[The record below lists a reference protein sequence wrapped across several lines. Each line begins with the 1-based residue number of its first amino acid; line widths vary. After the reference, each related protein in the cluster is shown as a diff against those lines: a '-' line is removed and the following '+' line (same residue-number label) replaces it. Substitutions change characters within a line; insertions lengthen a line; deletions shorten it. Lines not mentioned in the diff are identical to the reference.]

1 MAIQA
6 ISAMSP
12 ISTVGTRAIRSADPT
27 GSFEQTLGK
36 AIQGLSDV
44 QTKSD
49 TLAANLATG
58 KNVSLVDTVLS
69 MQQTSLQF
77 NLAMQV
83 RDRVIEAYQ
92 EVMRTQV

>member
-6 ISAMSP
+6 VSAMSP
-12 ISTVGTRAIRSADPT
+12 ISIAETRSARSGDSA
-27 GSFEQTLGK
+27 GSFEQSLGK

-44 QTKSD
+44 QSKAD
-49 TLAANLATG
+49 TMAANLAAG
-58 KNVSLVDTVLS
+58 KNVSLVDAVMS